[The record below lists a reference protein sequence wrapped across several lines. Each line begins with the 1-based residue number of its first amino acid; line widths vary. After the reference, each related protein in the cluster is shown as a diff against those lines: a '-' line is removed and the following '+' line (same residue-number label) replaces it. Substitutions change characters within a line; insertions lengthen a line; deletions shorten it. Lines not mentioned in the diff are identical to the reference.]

1 MVEEAAPSRIR
12 TLDLIRGVAVLGIL
26 AVNVASF
33 AAPTSATY
41 SPNLPSPGSAADNW
55 AYAFTLLFFEGKM
68 RALFS
73 MLFGASLL
81 LYIDR
86 KEAAGGDGAGMQ
98 LRRLVWLALFG
109 LLHFALFW
117 DGDILFMYACVG
129 LGSLALYRA
138 PPAAMVVLAL
148 GTFTLW
154 QAWGAASWATSAERE
169 ARVMAGT
176 ASPKERWDHAMVVA
190 ENRREDDADRKAT
203 LSSYTTEIETR
214 LRKHPD
220 YPLAMLAHNWGETL
234 SYVLIGMA
242 LLKSGFFAGGWSRRR
257 LRLLAFGALPL
268 GLALTAMFTAY
279 VHARG
284 YPELMMH
291 LALRSILG
299 FPHLLMALG
308 YAACLVLLASR
319 LQLSAFGQRCE
330 AAGRMAFSNYIGSTV
345 VMCALFYGWGLGLFG
360 QYGAAGQWQFVLLG
374 WALMLGWSK
383 PWLARFRQG
392 PLEWLW
398 RSLTEWRRARFIR

>member
-1 MVEEAAPSRIR
+1 MDAAAPSRIR
-12 TLDLIRGVAVLGIL
+12 TLDLIRGIAVLGIL

-55 AYAFTLLFFEGKM
+55 AFAFMLVFFEGKM
-68 RALFS
+68 RGLFS

-86 KEAAGGDGAGMQ
+86 KEAAGIDGTGMQ

-117 DGDILFMYACVG
+117 DGDILFLYACVG

-138 PPAAMVVLAL
+138 PPAAMVLLAL
-148 GTFTLW
+148 GTFTVW
-154 QAWGAASWATSAERE
+154 QGWGAAGWAPAAERE

-176 ASPKERWDHAMVVA
+176 ASPKERWDHAMLVA
-190 ENRREDDADRKAT
+190 ENRREDEADRKAT
-203 LSSYTTEIETR
+203 LSTYTGEIAAR
-214 LRKHPD
+214 MRKHPD

-242 LLKSGFFAGGWSRRR
+242 LLNSGFFSGGWSRRR
-257 LRLLAFGALPL
+257 LRLLAYGALPL
-268 GLALTAMFTAY
+268 GLTLTVLFTAWA
-279 VHARG
+279 HARG

-308 YAACLVLLASR
+308 YAAVLVLLAPR
-319 LQLSAFGQRCE
+319 LLASAPGRAIE
-330 AAGRMAFSNYIGSTV
+330 AAGRMAFSNYIGTTV
-345 VMCALFYGWGLGLFG
+345 VMCAIFYGWGLGLFG
-360 QYGAAGQWQFVLLG
+360 RYGAAGQWLFVLLG

-383 PWLARFRQG
+383 PWLTRFRQG

-398 RSLTEWRRARFIR
+398 RCLTEWRRVPFRR

>member
-1 MVEEAAPSRIR
+1 PGPGR
-12 TLDLIRGVAVLGIL
+12 T
-26 AVNVASF
+26 
-33 AAPTSATY
+33 
-41 SPNLPSPGSAADNW
+41 ADNW
-55 AYAFTLLFFEGKM
+55 TFAFTLVIFEGKM

-86 KEAAGGDGAGMQ
+86 KDSSGADGAGMQ
-98 LRRLVWLALFG
+98 LRRLLWLALFG

-117 DGDILFMYACVG
+117 DGDILFLYACVG
-129 LGSLALYRA
+129 LGALALYRA
-138 PPAAMVVLAL
+138 PPAAMVLLSL
-148 GTFTLW
+148 GTFALW
-154 QAWGAASWATSAERE
+154 QAWGAASWAPAAERE

-176 ASPKERWDHAMVVA
+176 ASPKERWDHALVVA
-190 ENRREDDADRKAT
+190 ENRREDAADSKVT
-203 LSSYTTEIETR
+203 LSPYTSEVGTR

-242 LLKSGFFAGGWSRRR
+242 LLNTGFFAGAWSRRR
-257 LRLLAFGALPL
+257 LGLMALGAWPL
-268 GLALTAMFTAY
+268 GLALTALFSAWAQ
-279 VHARG
+279 ARG

-308 YAACLVLLASR
+308 YAAGLVLFAPRLLAS
-319 LQLSAFGQRCE
+319 APGQWLE
-330 AAGRMAFSNYIGSTV
+330 AAGRMAFSNYIGTTV
-345 VMCALFYGWGLGLFG
+345 VMCVIFYGWGLGLFG
-360 QYGAAGQWQFVLLG
+360 QYGAAGQWQFVVLG

-398 RSLTEWRRARFIR
+398 RCLTEWRRVPFRR

>member
-1 MVEEAAPSRIR
+1 MDQTAPSRIR
-12 TLDLIRGVAVLGIL
+12 TLDLIRGIAVLGIL

-41 SPNLPSPGSAADNW
+41 SPNLPNPGSLADNW
-55 AYAFTLLFFEGKM
+55 AFAFTQVFFEGKM

-86 KEAAGGDGAGMQ
+86 KDQAGIDGAGMQ
-98 LRRLVWLALFG
+98 LRRLTWLGLFG

-117 DGDILFMYACVG
+117 DGDILFLYACVG
-129 LGSLALYRA
+129 LGALVIRNA

-148 GTFTLW
+148 GTFTVW
-154 QAWGAASWATSAERE
+154 QAWGAATWLPSTERE

-190 ENRREDDADRKAT
+190 ENRREDEADRKTT
-203 LSSYTTEIETR
+203 LSSYTAEVTTR

-220 YPLAMLAHNWGETL
+220 YPLSMVAFNWGETV
-234 SYVLIGMA
+234 SYMLIGMA
-242 LLKSGFFAGGWSRRR
+242 LLRTGFFSRDWSRWR
-257 LRLLAFGALPL
+257 LGLLAWGGLIP
-268 GLALTAMFTAY
+268 GLALTLAFTAWAY
-279 VHARG
+279 LRG
-284 YPELMMH
+284 YPELAMRMMVQYG
-291 LALRSILG
+291 LG

-308 YAACLVLLASR
+308 YAALLILAAPR
-319 LQLSAFGQRCE
+319 LLGSGIGKRLE
-330 AAGRMAFSNYIGSTV
+330 AAGQAAFSNYIGTTV
-345 VMCALFYGWGLGLFG
+345 VMCAIFYGWGLGLFG
-360 QYGAAGQWQFVLLG
+360 AYGAAGQWLFVLLG
-374 WALMLGWSK
+374 WALMLVWSG
-383 PWLARFRQG
+383 PWLARFHQG

-398 RSLTEWRRARFIR
+398 RCLTEWRRAPFRR